1 MTDHEPSKG
10 NTVGLAVG
18 AGGVLALVVGWRR
31 NFPVLSALGMT
42 MALAGGG
49 LYAHR
54 KVAERDE
61 RIEEA
66 QSQIR
71 SELDELD
78 PLARAQVLEGLAR
91 SDA

>member
-1 MTDHEPSKG
+1 MTDHDPSKG
-10 NTVGLAVG
+10 NTVGLALG

-31 NFPVLSALGMT
+31 NLPVLSAFGATL
-42 MALAGGG
+42 ALAGGG

-66 QSQIR
+66 QSQIQL
-71 SELDELD
+71 ELDELD

-91 SDA
+91 PDA